1 MKTFFKRVWLFLK
14 HVLAIVVDFVFPILD
29 AVEAILLILPV
40 PKTVIDKLE
49 EVETHLVHWVE
60 KLKEIKAVVKD
71 ADEKLPK

>member
-1 MKTFFKRVWLFLK
+1 MKPFFKRVWLFLK

-49 EVETHLVHWVE
+49 EVETHLVH
-60 KLKEIKAVVKD
+60 
-71 ADEKLPK
+71 